1 MRTSKTFEISRDN
14 SNIDETGCSQK
25 NLRDT
30 TFTEAILVTDEDKDN
45 SLLFQESLGLFLNS
59 PTKKEFRIKNATKP
73 FNSLNTAL
81 MTFSQTKPAINE
93 EKNQE
98 SLLKV
103 NGNSPKNFQIQ
114 FVKKK
119 SKFGAE
125 GEILNSTT
133 LNPKELEKK
142 ETRKLSNLTPK
153 SDSQKKAN
161 DVPPEKPAKSKKL
174 VVISPKNNPNNNSM
188 SLNTSNN
195 KDKPFSMQESK
206 KLENIKLDKETLRDL
221 NRYTDKNFL
230 KSIKASLRK
239 LEIIEKISEDNF
251 RDTDKFPLT
260 FCSNSPPKKRNS
272 TNDQRKNSTYYTPD
286 NKANK
291 FLPIISPDNSPKK
304 SFFTKNAR
312 IPKN

>member
-251 RDTDKFPLT
+251 RDTDKL
-260 FCSNSPPKKRNS
+260 
-272 TNDQRKNSTYYTPD
+272 YY
-286 NKANK
+286 
-291 FLPIISPDNSPKK
+291 FI
-304 SFFTKNAR
+304 F
-312 IPKN
+312 